1 MQSHRDP
8 SVLRS
13 LALSFGEGLAFS
25 VGMKLTQSAIR
36 PGNAPVEAPDFGPIA
51 ARLEQIEQRVSK
63 AERPRE
69 PQALDQKVIGAI
81 VSALESRLQEN
92 SGQVE
97 RRLSDLQSTLAAS
110 VQNTVASRVEQEAA
124 ALRDEVRAM
133 HREFAANVAQ
143 VVGEQVAL
151 RTAEIEPAVRERV
164 AAAIAP
170 LHAEL
175 TELRA
180 RMAETEN
187 TMAEFVSAIS
197 MMCRQAADRNKEERA
212 AAAVP
217 PAVEAPPALA
227 AVPAEPAAAAASAAS
242 ASAEPALDLPVPG
255 FAQTRKPPGTWR
267 IPVASSFLFAFTAV
281 GVLMRVF

>member
-1 MQSHRDP
+1 MFMQSHRDA

-25 VGMKLTQSAIR
+25 VGMKLTRNAIR
-36 PGNAPVEAPDFGPIA
+36 AGSPPVEAPDFGPIA
-51 ARLEQIEQRVSK
+51 ARLEQIEQRVAK

-69 PQALDQKVIGAI
+69 SQALDQRVISAI
-81 VSALESRLQEN
+81 VSALETRLQEH

-97 RRLSDLQSTLAAS
+97 RR
-110 VQNTVASRVEQEAA
+110 VEQESA
-124 ALRDEVRAM
+124 ALRDEVRVM
-133 HREFAANVAQ
+133 HREFAAHVAQ

-151 RTAEIEPAVRERV
+151 RAAEMEPVVEARV
-164 AAAIAP
+164 AAAVAP

-197 MMCRQAADRNKEERA
+197 MMCRQAADRNKEARA
-212 AAAVP
+212 VEAEP
-217 PAVEAPPALA
+217 PAVEPQP
-227 AVPAEPAAAAASAAS
+227 EPAAV
-242 ASAEPALDLPVPG
+242 DLPVPG
-255 FAQTRKPPGTWR
+255 FAQPRTPPGTWR
-267 IPVASSFLFAFTAV
+267 IPVASSFLFAFAAA
-281 GVLMRVF
+281 GLLMRAF

>member
-36 PGNAPVEAPDFGPIA
+36 PGNAAIEAPDFGSIA

-69 PQALDQKVIGAI
+69 PQSLDEKVIGAI
-81 VSALESRLQEN
+81 VTALETRLQES
-92 SGQVE
+92 SGQVD

-151 RTAEIEPAVRERV
+151 RAAEIEPAVQQRV
-164 AAAIAP
+164 TAAIAP

-175 TELRA
+175 AELRA
-180 RMAETEN
+180 RMAEIEN

-197 MMCRQAADRNKEERA
+197 MVCRQAADRNKEERA
-212 AAAVP
+212 AAPQP
-217 PAVEAPPALA
+217 PAVEAPPARA
-227 AVPAEPAAAAASAAS
+227 TVPAAPATAAPAA
-242 ASAEPALDLPVPG
+242 EPILDLPVPG
-255 FAQTRKPPGTWR
+255 FAQGHTPTGSWR
-267 IPVASSFLFAFTAV
+267 VPVASSFLFAFAAA
-281 GVLMRVF
+281 GLLMRVF

>member
-1 MQSHRDP
+1 MFMQSHRDA

-25 VGMKLTQSAIR
+25 VGMKLTQNVTGA
-36 PGNAPVEAPDFGPIA
+36 GNPPVETPDFGPIA
-51 ARLEQIEQRVSK
+51 ARLEQIEQRVAK
-63 AERPRE
+63 TERPRE
-69 PQALDQKVIGAI
+69 PQALDQRVIAAI
-81 VSALESRLQEN
+81 VSALESRLQEH

-97 RRLSDLQSTLAAS
+97 RR
-110 VQNTVASRVEQEAA
+110 VEQESA

-151 RTAEIEPAVRERV
+151 RAAEMEPVIEARV
-164 AAAIAP
+164 AAAVAP

-180 RMAETEN
+180 RIAETEN

-197 MMCRQAADRNKEERA
+197 MMCRQAAERNKQEPA
-212 AAAVP
+212 DVP
-217 PAVEAPPALA
+217 TEPAVSD
-227 AVPAEPAAAAASAAS
+227 AVENP
-242 ASAEPALDLPVPG
+242 LDLPVPG
-255 FAQTRKPPGTWR
+255 FAQTPMSTGTWR
-267 IPVASSFLFAFTAV
+267 VPVASSFLFALTAA
-281 GVLMRVF
+281 GLLMRAF

>member
-1 MQSHRDP
+1 MFMQSHRDP

-25 VGMKLTQSAIR
+25 VGMKLTHKAVGGGSQ
-36 PGNAPVEAPDFGPIA
+36 PVEAPDFGPIA

-69 PQALDQKVIGAI
+69 PQPLDQKVIGAI
-81 VSALESRLQEN
+81 VSALETRLQEN

-97 RRLSDLQSTLAAS
+97 RRLSDLQSSLAAT

-151 RTAEIEPAVRERV
+151 RAAEIEPAVQERV

-212 AAAVP
+212 ADPEP
-217 PAVEAPPALA
+217 PAVEAPPAT
-227 AVPAEPAAAAASAAS
+227 VPAEPAAAAASFE
-242 ASAEPALDLPVPG
+242 AEPFLDLPVPG

-267 IPVASSFLFAFTAV
+267 IPVASSFLFAFTAA
-281 GVLMRVF
+281 GLLMRAF